1 MIKPELPNNETQRL
15 EAVKQY
21 NLLDT
26 LPEADFDNITT
37 LVAKICKVPISLITL
52 LDSDRNFLKSHFGID
67 FNESPRDISFC
78 GHAII
83 SDEPIFI
90 IEDAKKDIRFHDN
103 PIITENN
110 VSFYAGVPLINPEG
124 FPLGTLCVYDIQPRQ
139 LTQDQKDALIIL
151 ANQVVKLFELR
162 LKNKI
167 LNETL
172 ETLEERHSTLKT
184 FANKVSHDLKS
195 PLANITSL
203 SNLFKDELKNSHP
216 EIDLE
221 YLNYIEESA
230 DTLRTYIDGILK
242 HYKSEKL
249 LEKDKK
255 ETKLEDV
262 FTSVKSI
269 LGLNNANFKLLKTAT
284 LDNVNIYALEQIILN
299 LVDNGFKYSFKESPL
314 VTIDFEENDLYYVFY
329 VKDNGKGIEAHK
341 QDALFDLFKTAHKED
356 NNGNKGT
363 GIGLFTVKTLI
374 NKLGGTIEVD
384 SVIDVGTTF
393 KFTIAK

>member
-1 MIKPELPNNETQRL
+1 MIKPEFPDNELDRL

-26 LPEADFDNITT
+26 LPESDFDNITS
-37 LVAKICKVPISLITL
+37 LVANICKVPISLITL
-52 LDSDRNFLKSHFGID
+52 LDTDRNFLKSHHGID
-67 FNESPRDISFC
+67 FNESPREISFC
-78 GHAII
+78 GHTIL
-83 SDEPIFI
+83 SDQPIFI
-90 IEDAKKDIRFHDN
+90 IEDAKKDERFHDN
-103 PIITENN
+103 PIVESFN
-110 VSFYAGVPLINPEG
+110 VSFYAGVPLINPDG
-124 FPLGTLCVYDIQPRQ
+124 FPLGTLCVYDNNARKI
-139 LTQDQKDALIIL
+139 TEEQKEALIIL

-162 LKNKI
+162 LKNKE

-172 ETLEERHSTLKT
+172 ETLEERYNTLKT

-203 SNLFKDELKNSHP
+203 SNLFKDELKISHP

-249 LEKDKK
+249 LKKDKK
-255 ETKLEDV
+255 VTQLEAV
-262 FTSVKSI
+262 FNSVKSI
-269 LGLNNANFKLLKTAT
+269 LSLNDDNFKLLKTAT
-284 LDNVNIYALEQIILN
+284 LNNVNTYALEQIILN
-299 LVDNGFKYSFKESPL
+299 LVDNGFKYNFKQSPL
-314 VTIDFEENDLYYVFY
+314 VTINFEENDMYYVFY
-329 VKDNGKGIEAHK
+329 VKDNGKGIEANK
-341 QDALFDLFKTAHKED
+341 QDSLFDLFKTAHKED

-384 SVIDVGTTF
+384 SVINVGTTF